1 MECVIDNDVIV
12 DKNFTGDL
20 QYEVFRWNKK
30 PAITLVTSVLWQILR
45 LLNEFLLNIS
55 VRPWT

>member
-30 PAITLVTSVLWQILR
+30 PAITLVTSVLW
-45 LLNEFLLNIS
+45 
-55 VRPWT
+55 